1 MTLPRPSACCR
12 WERLPGAGTGCRF
25 PPKQQRYGDTRES
38 EFVRRLYYYAVA
50 ATGLLLL
57 WSGLVD
63 LVRALLDLAIIGGA
77 SVEEGFRA
85 HQFASGVSL
94 IAVGAP
100 VWSLHWRTAQRV
112 AEKDD
117 ESGRAER
124 ASWPRRVY
132 LYAIAL
138 IGALLIL
145 FELAQ
150 VVYRLLLWA
159 LGDPNADVFGAE
171 TLDGLVR
178 AAAAAAFWAVHLL
191 AIRNDTRMVDEKA
204 EEAAREAEQKERR
217 REDLAARIEEL
228 ETELTALRVELVE
241 MDEEETSEGEDVNS
255 DHVDTGS

>member
-1 MTLPRPSACCR
+1 M
-12 WERLPGAGTGCRF
+12 PGAGTGCRF
-25 PPKQQRYGDTRES
+25 SAEAERYGDTRES

-57 WSGLVD
+57 WIGLVD

-85 HQFASGVSL
+85 HQFCQRRQPHRRGRAGL
-94 IAVGAP
+94 GAALAHR
-100 VWSLHWRTAQRV
+100 SARGR
-112 AEKDD
+112 EKTMRAA
-117 ESGRAER
+117 RAER

-159 LGDPNADVFGAE
+159 LGDPNADVFRRRDLGRP
-171 TLDGLVR
+171 R
-178 AAAAAAFWAVHLL
+178 ARSRCGQPSGRSISSPSA
-191 AIRNDTRMVDEKA
+191 NDTRMVDEKGRRGG
-204 EEAAREAEQKERR
+204 AR
-217 REDLAARIEEL
+217 
-228 ETELTALRVELVE
+228 
-241 MDEEETSEGEDVNS
+241 S
-255 DHVDTGS
+255 